1 MKPHKHAELIKQW
14 ADGAIVQYLDGDR
27 WKDVNGNDPIWSREV
42 EQYRIKPEPPKYPQT
57 RMTDDEILKAVYY
70 GESESTGKAREY
82 RDAANAAIARCIQ
95 DGDVVPAAIH
105 DRAIRALKR
114 SGFAD
119 NGAEEWKPPVTN
131 AAEGMV
137 PEAMLDKLYDRAMEA
152 AVARMLANSL
162 GGREMFYGWRG
173 LLHELLHIDKQ
184 AIIEAVKH
192 GK

>member
-27 WKDVNGNDPIWSREV
+27 WKDVNGNDPIWSREI
-42 EQYRIKPEPPKYPQT
+42 EQYRIKPGPPKYPQT
-57 RMTDDEILKAVYY
+57 KMTDQELMYFVPRAMDEYLKYLEIV
-70 GESESTGKAREY
+70 
-82 RDAANAAIARCIQ
+82 ANAAIARCIQ

-114 SGFAD
+114 SGFVD

-131 AAEGMV
+131 LAEGMV
-137 PEAMLDKLYDRAMEA
+137 PEAMLDKLYDSAMEA
-152 AVARMLANSL
+152 AVARMLAKSL
-162 GGREMFYGWRG
+162 EGDIGRGTSYGWRG
-173 LLHELLHIDKQ
+173 LLHELFTIDKD
-184 AIIEAVKH
+184 AIIEAVKQ